1 MLNYCR
7 TIKFD
12 EKPDYTYLNGL
23 IISMMKKAKF
33 ENDY

>member
-1 MLNYCR
+1 MLKYCR
-7 TIKFD
+7 TIGFE
-12 EKPDYTYLNGL
+12 EKPDYAYLNGL